1 MIRLGASP
9 QKRCKVRW
17 ADPPNSRGAARP
29 RSGPYG
35 AYPNGPLTV
44 EDVPGP
50 IYQVATGGH
59 NKSLR
64 AWRTAIGR
72 IGARAHAGL
81 PSARCQP
88 CFAPGAARCRLVEN
102 RYRHA
107 VTTRGYSC
115 FSDPRNCRS
124 ARSKRSRC
132 LRSLPRRWRTR
143 QRTRSSRWQPDY
155 RWLGLTGRWR
165 RPCHTHRWHDYH
177 DDTTRVGCCGNG
189 RHRGRRC
196 GNKQAKS
203 EASASRHAEPH
214 ANYSIRALWCPFWR
228 LVQVDRGRSDD
239 PARGSKPRCRGDA
252 VAKRVRHKWLR
263 APDLNLRRW
272 RKLQMTASPTG

>member
-1 MIRLGASP
+1 VIRLGASL
-9 QKRCKVRW
+9 QNSCKVRW
-17 ADPPNSRGAARP
+17 PIRQIPTTPRDRGRTLWGLSERTIDCRRRP
-29 RSGPYG
+29 RTDLP
-35 AYPNGPLTV
+35 
-44 EDVPGP
+44 
-50 IYQVATGGH
+50 GGH

-64 AWRTAIGR
+64 AWRTAIGC
-72 IGARAHAGL
+72 IGARAHPGL

-88 CFAPGAARCRLVEN
+88 CFAQAAARCRLVEN

-107 VTTRGYSC
+107 VTTRGSSC
-115 FSDPRNCRS
+115 VSDPRNCRP

-132 LRSLPRRWRTR
+132 LRSLRRRWGTR
-143 QRTRSSRWQPDY
+143 KRTRSSRWQPDY
-155 RWLGLTGRWR
+155 RWLGLAGRLR

-239 PARGSKPRCRGDA
+239 PARGSNPRCRGG
-252 VAKRVRHKWLR
+252 K
-263 APDLNLRRW
+263 
-272 RKLQMTASPTG
+272 ASST